1 MDDAASTQPA
11 GFWIRAVAF
20 VLDLLVY
27 VVVEISFS
35 RLARLLWGPGADGGA
50 PVEGAVI
57 LFTVLFAI
65 VYTTTLHSMLGQTI
79 GKAVVGIRVVAASD
93 GTLLTVGPALLRHL
107 ASFLSAFP
115 VGFGYIMAGMR
126 RDKRALH
133 DLIAGS
139 RVDWIPRRRVT
150 RRIAPRTPGPSL
162 QDAAVPASPPA
173 AAPDPGPGA

>member
-1 MDDAASTQPA
+1 MDDAVSTRPA
-11 GFWIRAVAF
+11 GFWIRAVAL

-27 VVVEISFS
+27 LLVEISFS

-50 PVEGAVI
+50 PAEGAVI
-57 LFTVLFAI
+57 AFTLLFAI

-79 GKAVVGIRVVAASD
+79 GKAVVGVRVVAATD

-139 RVDWIPRRRVT
+139 RVDWIPRRRLT
-150 RRIAPRTPGPSL
+150 RRIAPRSPGPGL
-162 QDAAVPASPPA
+162 QDAAVPSSPPA